1 MISLT
6 RLLAVLLLVAVPVAN
21 AGPLRDWLA
30 SRHEA
35 DSLQDEQ
42 DDGGASLK
50 LPAGTR
56 AFRDLAYGP
65 DARQRIDVYLPAGA
79 TKAPLLVMVH
89 GGAWRYGD
97 KTSKGVVTNKADHWL
112 PRGIGLVSVNYR
124 MLPETPPEQQAQDVA
139 AALGFVQTHAAEWGA
154 DPAHV
159 VLMGHSAGA
168 HLVSLLAVDPERVAR
183 AGGQPWLGTVVLDS
197 AAVDVEAVM
206 QRHHAPFYDAAFG
219 SDPAGWRAM
228 SPLRQLTPNATPL
241 LFVCSTRRRDHPC
254 DQANE
259 MVAAAQALKVR
270 AELLPQ
276 PLSHMDIN
284 ATLGTA
290 GAYTD
295 AVDDFLSRLDPV
307 FAAHLRR

>member
-1 MISLT
+1 MTSLP
-6 RLLAVLLLVAVPVAN
+6 RLLALLLLLVAPAAD
-21 AGPLRDWLA
+21 AGPLRDWLT
-30 SRHEA
+30 SRHEP
-35 DSLQDEQ
+35 DTLQDEQ
-42 DDGGASLK
+42 DDSSASVK
-50 LPAGTR
+50 VPAGTR
-56 AFRDLAYGP
+56 TLRDLAYGP

-79 TKAPLLVMVH
+79 TKVPLLVMVH
-89 GGAWRYGD
+89 GGAWRFGD

-183 AGGQPWLGTVVLDS
+183 AGGKPWLGTVVLDS
-197 AAVDVEAVM
+197 AAVDVEALM
-206 QRHHAPFYDAAFG
+206 QRHHAAFYDAAFG
-219 SDPAGWRAM
+219 SDPAGWRAL
-228 SPLRQLTPNATPL
+228 SPLRQLTPEATPM
-241 LFVCSTRRRDHPC
+241 LFVCSTKRRDHPC
-254 DQANE
+254 DPASE

-284 ATLGTA
+284 ATLGTP

-295 AVDDFLSRLDPV
+295 AVDDFLMRLDPV
-307 FAAHLRR
+307 FAMHLRR